1 MHAKQSRQRESID
14 VGINGGRIITERRE
28 SGGKIRGD
36 GRFADTALAGCYGE
50 NTGFD
55 ARLVEGILLAL
66 GFETGNELGELVLA
80 HRSDFDARQQRCI
93 RVGCHRSVDLVG
105 DGLR

>member
-1 MHAKQSRQRESID
+1 MHAEQSRQRESID

-36 GRFADTALAGCYGE
+36 GRFADTAFAGCYGE

-55 ARLVEGILLAL
+55 ARLVEGVLLAL
-66 GFETGNELGELVLA
+66 GFETGNELGELVLT